1 MHINQNQN
9 EHPSTYFVP
18 DRSSKDDLARL
29 PILDC
34 MMTHAMGGV
43 LPEQPDLSRFRRVLD
58 IGCGTG
64 GWLIEAAKTYP
75 AIEQLI
81 GVDVSRQ
88 MVTYA
93 RTQAERAGVSDRV
106 SFEVM
111 DALRMLEFP
120 TGTFD
125 LVNQRSGASYLR
137 TWEWSKLLQESRRV
151 ARVGGVLR
159 LTEGEW
165 QAESTSPALTRLFAL
180 LLRSFFQAG
189 HSFTAQRD
197 GVTRQLE
204 HLLCQHGCEP
214 VHSRLIRTDYQAGTP
229 EGQWLV
235 DDLRLTFK
243 LLIPFL
249 HKWTQLPDDYEQW
262 MQQAWDEMHQPTFV
276 ASGYIITAWGITT
289 APSS

>member
-1 MHINQNQN
+1 MHSNQNQH

-18 DRSSKDDLARL
+18 DRSSKEDLARL
-29 PILDC
+29 LILDR

-43 LPEQPDLSRFRRVLD
+43 LPEQADPSRLRRVLD

-64 GWLIEAAKTYP
+64 GWLIEMAQTYP

-81 GVDVSRQ
+81 GIDVSRQ

-93 RTQAERAGVSDRV
+93 RTQAAIAGVSDRV

-137 TWEWSKLLQESRRV
+137 TWEWSKLLQEGRRV
-151 ARVGGVLR
+151 VRVGGVLR

-165 QAESTSPALTRLFAL
+165 QAESTSPALTHLFAL
-180 LLRSFFQAG
+180 LLRAFSQAG
-189 HSFTAQRD
+189 HSFTEERD
-197 GVTRQLE
+197 GVTSQLE
-204 HLLCQHGCEP
+204 RLLRQHGCDP
-214 VHSRLIRTDYQAGTP
+214 VHRRLIRTNYRAGAP
-229 EGQWLV
+229 EGQWLA

-249 HKWTQLPDDYEQW
+249 HKWAQLPDDYEQC

-276 ASGYIITAWGITT
+276 ASGHILTAWGITT
-289 APSS
+289 APVR